1 MMRRFLQVWVLS
13 LWFMALAATG
23 WSQVRHE
30 IAFPDIPGYKTLKCD
45 FHMHTVFS
53 DGTVWPTVRVDEA
66 YRTGLDAIAIS
77 DHIEYQPH
85 KDDVPTNF
93 NRSYELAVGRAREL
107 GIILIRAAEIT
118 RDTPPGHFNAIFLK
132 DINPLA
138 KPDLVEAISA
148 ACEQGAFV
156 FWNHQAWKGEELGRW
171 MDIHTELYEKKL
183 LHGMEV
189 ANGPTYYP
197 TAHKWC
203 LEKGLTMVGNSD
215 IHQPDLLTQ
224 NTAAEHRT
232 ITLVFVTER
241 SEDGIREALR
251 AGRTAVWCAE
261 FMIGK
266 PEWLQ
271 ALLEASV
278 DIAPPHLRS
287 KTSVWTNV
295 TNKSAVDIVLRR
307 VGQIGPAELTLKA
320 GTTTLVRVNAPD
332 TSKPLELQYEVT
344 NFLVEPGKGLTVTYT
359 IPAP

>member
-1 MMRRFLQVWVLS
+1 
-13 LWFMALAATG
+13 
-23 WSQVRHE
+23 
-30 IAFPDIPGYKTLKCD
+30 
-45 FHMHTVFS
+45 
-53 DGTVWPTVRVDEA
+53 
-66 YRTGLDAIAIS
+66 
-77 DHIEYQPH
+77 
-85 KDDVPTNF
+85 
-93 NRSYELAVGRAREL
+93 
-107 GIILIRAAEIT
+107 
-118 RDTPPGHFNAIFLK
+118 
-132 DINPLA
+132 
-138 KPDLVEAISA
+138 
-148 ACEQGAFV
+148 
-156 FWNHQAWKGEELGRW
+156 
-171 MDIHTELYEKKL
+171 
-183 LHGMEV
+183 
-189 ANGPTYYP
+189 
-197 TAHKWC
+197 
-203 LEKGLTMVGNSD
+203 MVGNSD

-359 IPAP
+359 VPAP